1 MQFILEIT
9 FLLEKAFGMSLSI
22 SPTTLKGNGLLRET
36 SMKSLEVVRSW
47 EAEILIA
54 LGPVVPKVF
63 EPLQNGKLRL

>member
-1 MQFILEIT
+1 M
-9 FLLEKAFGMSLSI
+9 I

-63 EPLQNGKLRL
+63 EPLQHGKLRL